1 MKCYRCGGFLYES
14 DHCPECGADVAAYK
28 KTVKRSNEMYNQ
40 ALYYARDRN
49 LSGAI
54 RCLEV
59 SIKMYKANIN
69 ARNLLGLIYVET
81 GEYTLG
87 LTQWVISRSFQ
98 KENNLAE
105 YFLSELQNNRQSL
118 NLMNVSI
125 RKYNKAI
132 NYVQQGNY
140 DLAEIQLKKLLNDN
154 PNMLKGHQLLALL
167 FIRRKKFAE
176 ARAALRKAEKIDRG
190 NPLTISYLN
199 HVTEE
204 MKSEEKDLT
213 PAELKTKRQAD
224 KEAAEEHTPLSG
236 DDVIIP
242 KSSYREYNPTTM
254 TIIQIIIGVVI
265 GAAIIFFAV
274 TPAKIRSVRSEA
286 EATQAE
292 LQARIDELES
302 QLGTEGESS
311 GTETET
317 DVEAETSEEATDSTL
332 EEDSATLIAAYA
344 AYNSEDYDT
353 ALELMEGISSSSL
366 SNAEFKESYDVLME
380 QLNSITLENLIN
392 EGLEYYQN
400 EDYTSAAESLE
411 AAYEQGADDE
421 NTLYFLGRSYDWLN
435 DEENTL
441 KYLEEYAE
449 KYPEGDYITTV
460 NSIISGWTN

>member
-1 MKCYRCGGFLYES
+1 M
-14 DHCPECGADVAAYK
+14 
-28 KTVKRSNEMYNQ
+28 
-40 ALYYARDRN
+40 
-49 LSGAI
+49 
-54 RCLEV
+54 
-59 SIKMYKANIN
+59 
-69 ARNLLGLIYVET
+69 
-81 GEYTLG
+81 
-87 LTQWVISRSFQ
+87 
-98 KENNLAE
+98 
-105 YFLSELQNNRQSL
+105 
-118 NLMNVSI
+118 
-125 RKYNKAI
+125 
-132 NYVQQGNY
+132 
-140 DLAEIQLKKLLNDN
+140 
-154 PNMLKGHQLLALL
+154 
-167 FIRRKKFAE
+167 
-176 ARAALRKAEKIDRG
+176 AALRKAEKIDWG
-190 NPLTISYLN
+190 DPLTISYMN
-199 HVTEE
+199 HVAEE

-254 TIIQIIIGVVI
+254 AIIQIIIGVVI

-274 TPAKIRSVRSEA
+274 TPAKTRAVRSEA

-292 LQARIDELES
+292 LQAQIDALEA
-302 QLGTEGESS
+302 QLGVEDENGTS
-311 GTETET
+311 GTSESETGTDGET
-317 DVEAETSEEATDSTL
+317 NESEETTESAL
-332 EEDSATLIAAYA
+332 EADSATLIAAYA

-366 SNAEFKESYDVLME
+366 SNEDFKESYDVLME
-380 QLNSITLENLIN
+380 QLNEITINNLIN

-400 EDYTSAAESLE
+400 EDYSSTIESLE

-421 NTLYFLGRSYDWLN
+421 NTLYFLGRAYDWLN